1 MLILLWITVETP
13 TLLLSFISFTK
24 STLKL
29 KEKEPVHFSVCFLL
43 CLMTGLHLFVFKSAN
58 HVPIVSI

>member
-1 MLILLWITVETP
+1 MLILLWIIVETP

-29 KEKEPVHFSVCFLL
+29 KEKEPVHFSVCFFALFNDWASPV
-43 CLMTGLHLFVFKSAN
+43 CLQIS
-58 HVPIVSI
+58 